1 MSRIVQILEKLENQL
16 DEKNIIKFSVDGEV
30 YEKYCTF
37 NAPADQENIKRFEKK
52 HHALPDD
59 LKEFLCLHNGARIFE
74 DIVFGNK
81 VGGGLHVFSLEEIES
96 ELSNDFFDQVDGA
109 AIAALFEGC
118 YLILNKGNS
127 NLYLFEDGLEYRLL
141 DIDFETFLQKYIDSE
156 GDAFWE

>member
-1 MSRIVQILEKLENQL
+1 MPV
-16 DEKNIIKFSVDGEV
+16 
-30 YEKYCTF
+30 
-37 NAPADQENIKRFEKK
+37 
-52 HHALPDD
+52 D

-81 VGGGLHVFSLEEIES
+81 MGGGLHVFSLEEIES
-96 ELSNDFFDQVDGA
+96 ELSNNFFDQVDGT

-118 YLILNKGNS
+118 YLMLNKGNS

-141 DIDFETFLQKYIDSE
+141 DVDFETFLQKYIDSE